1 MIPVIVEFVDLN
13 LAFEIAMIYL
23 LYDLTYLL
31 GTNPVNLGYKV
42 MSGVRAFAGAARRRV
57 HFATI
62 FLRPPTSV
70 WPSARQTP
78 GPSCPYPSD
87 KPPPDATTKHGGPAP
102 RIPTSLD
109 PMGRN
114 LSRASRHMTVEA

>member
-62 FLRPPTSV
+62 FLRP

-87 KPPPDATTKHGGPAP
+87 KPPPDATTKHGGPSVRSSP
-102 RIPTSLD
+102 SD
-109 PMGRN
+109 PDKSG
-114 LSRASRHMTVEA
+114 SDG